1 MSSFFGSVFNFFYT
15 LFNQIGAAFSEF
27 SIFDAIDILIITF
40 IIYKAIGLFRETR
53 AQSLIKGIIVLFLAW
68 VLAIWFDLVSLKWVL
83 NKVVDYAI
91 IAVVVVFQP
100 ELRRALEG
108 MGRKNIFNLALGQ
121 SNYTDREK
129 TLGVIDFVCR
139 SAIAMSEKKCGAL
152 IVFEKE
158 NSLSDVIATGTG
170 VDAKVSTDLIFNIFY
185 PKSPLHDGAMII
197 RDNRIISA
205 GCILPLT
212 SNTNIS
218 HELGTRHR
226 AAIGL
231 SEVSDAVVIVVSEE
245 TGIIS
250 VASKGSLT
258 RNFDGISLRKVLISS
273 LMADGSSGT
282 KKSIISKLLKRNNNT
297 DKEHGGSYDE

>member
-1 MSSFFGSVFNFFYT
+1 MSNFFSSVFNFFYT
-15 LFNQIGAAFSEF
+15 LFNQIGAAFSGF
-27 SIFDAIDILIITF
+27 SVFDAIDILIITF

-68 VLAIWFDLVSLKWVL
+68 VLATWFDLVSLKWVL

-100 ELRRALEG
+100 ELRRALER
-108 MGRKNIFNLALGQ
+108 MGRRNIFNLGIGQ
-121 SNYTDREK
+121 STYTDREK
-129 TLGVIDFVCR
+129 VLKVIDFVCR
-139 SAIAMSEKKCGAL
+139 SAITMSEKKCGAL

-158 NSLSDVIATGTG
+158 NSLTEVIATGTS

-226 AAIGL
+226 AAIGM
-231 SEVSDAVVIVVSEE
+231 SEISDAVIIVVSEE

-273 LMADGSSGT
+273 LITEGQNKA
-282 KKSIISKLLKRNNNT
+282 KKNIFSKILKRNNNT
-297 DKEHGGSYDE
+297 DKDGGYYEE